1 MSHPRSGSTSLMKN
15 IERETNSAA
24 VLEIFHPFED
34 VICQH
39 IDEGLGKGTA
49 ERIKQSLGINE
60 IKKFALT
67 QPVHYIN
74 ILKEHA
80 LSKNN
85 DGLLF
90 KIFPGHITE
99 REKLKEVISISDCLV
114 LLKRNTLQSY
124 ISNKKAMQ
132 VGTYANVDTSG
143 VKVRFNSKEFINW
156 RSSIYSFFDTVSE
169 LSTELDESVATFN
182 YEELYAPSNSNKEFL
197 YELLDLKSRVAPKN
211 QVPLKKQD
219 KNTTAVGK
227 VDNDREMMSFLIEN
241 GWEEMNSI
249 NCVDLSDK

>member
-1 MSHPRSGSTSLMKN
+1 MKN

-60 IKKFALT
+60 IKKFALS
-67 QPVHYIN
+67 QPVDYIN

-80 LSKNN
+80 LSEKN

-90 KIFPGHITE
+90 KIFPGHISE
-99 REKLKEVISISDCLV
+99 REKLKEVISISDCIV

-132 VGTYANVDTSG
+132 VGTYANVDTSS
-143 VKVRFNSKEFINW
+143 VKVDFNSNEFINW
-156 RSSIYSFFDTVSE
+156 RRSIYSFFNTVFEIANE
-169 LSTELDESVATFN
+169 LKESVTSFN
-182 YEELYAPSNSNKEFL
+182 YEELYAPSDSSKESL
-197 YELLDLKSRVAPKN
+197 YELLDLKSRVAQIN
-211 QVPLKKQD
+211 QVVLKKQD

-227 VDNDREMMSFLIEN
+227 VNNDREMVSFLIEN
-241 GWEEMNSI
+241 GWEEMDSI
-249 NCVDLSDK
+249 TCVDLADK